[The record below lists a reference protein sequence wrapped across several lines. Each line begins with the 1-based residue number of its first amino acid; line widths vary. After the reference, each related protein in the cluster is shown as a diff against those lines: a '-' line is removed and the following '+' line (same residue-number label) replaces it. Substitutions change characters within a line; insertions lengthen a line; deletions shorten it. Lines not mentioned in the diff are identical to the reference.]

1 MVMSLGDIGYVKKN
15 NGNKLSELLSQTSH
29 LSGMQ

>member
-1 MVMSLGDIGYVKKN
+1 MWFGDIGYVKKKN